1 MTDLLRLTRPTVLI
15 CASMLVAENAHALSC
30 QEIMNMVNVNVPTA
44 IVVQTIQDSG
54 EQFTS
59 ADIRCLINEGAPD
72 AITASARKL
81 LQGASSAN
89 EKIERAESEII
100 RERKRDP
107 EPEEL
112 GRRRST
118 KAPEED
124 ASGTPAKIKDAIKLY
139 RAKKPLTAS
148 LLLFDLLEDDRFP
161 EREGQVMFYLGR
173 CLYDLEMYHT
183 SQYYFLK
190 VLKKGPS
197 NPYFKHALP
206 KLVTIA
212 RYTEDNSDLQRVVE
226 QLFQKVGADAFP
238 RSSRNHLYY
247 LMGVRLYEKDQL
259 ARARK
264 YFAQISSKSE
274 LYLRAKY
281 YEGVIYNE
289 QGRLKSAVR
298 SFRDIVRSEVQ
309 VGNRQELQRVKD
321 IQNYALLNIARIYYG
336 IQRFDESAKYY
347 DLIERDSKYWA
358 ESLFEAAYAN
368 FLRND
373 LNSALGQV
381 LTVNSPAF
389 SSDEYIPEGQILKA
403 LTFFNLCE
411 YNEVERVLI
420 KFDGKFRPMYNEM
433 KAFVQEYASSEGKKM
448 ADQAYTRYFEEAQK
462 GSTLDKA
469 YFNVVLR
476 NRDLSALVGRLD
488 MIDRELEIINEQ
500 KTRWRDS
507 IGNHMKKVLE
517 NDRQK
522 FQRRAG
528 LTMLREMARQTSY
541 LGDLLTQAE
550 IIRFEVVDAQR
561 LDYQYKMAN
570 PDLDDQLM
578 STSIDF
584 ATSVDFIY
592 WPFNGE
598 FWADELGYYHYTEQG
613 NCK

>member
-1 MTDLLRLTRPTVLI
+1 
-15 CASMLVAENAHALSC
+15 
-30 QEIMNMVNVNVPTA
+30 MNMVNVNVPTA

-54 EQFTS
+54 DQFSS

-72 AITASARKL
+72 AITAAAKKL
-81 LQGASSAN
+81 LAGASQSD
-89 EKIERAESEII
+89 ERIERAESEIV
-100 RERKRDP
+100 RERQRDP
-107 EPEEL
+107 EPEEI
-112 GRRRST
+112 GRRRTSSSSEVDSSGS
-118 KAPEED
+118 PE
-124 ASGTPAKIKDAIKLY
+124 KIQDAIKLY

-148 LLLFDLLEDDRFP
+148 LILFDLLEDQRFP
-161 EREGQVMFYLGR
+161 EREGQIMYYLAR

-190 VLKKGPS
+190 VLRKGPS

-212 RYTEDNSDLQRVVE
+212 RYTEDNSELQRVVE

-264 YFAQISSKSE
+264 YFAQISSKSD

-309 VGNRQELQRVKD
+309 VSNSRELQRVKD

-336 IQRFDESAKYY
+336 IQRFDEAVKYY
-347 DLIERDSKYWA
+347 ELVERDSKYWP

-373 LNSALGQV
+373 INSALGQV
-381 LTVNSPAF
+381 LTVNSPAYMN
-389 SSDEYIPEGQILKA
+389 DEYIPEATILKA

-411 YNEVERVLI
+411 YNEVERILI
-420 KFDGKFRPMYNEM
+420 KFDKKHRPMYDEM
-433 KAFVQEYASSEGKKM
+433 KSFVQEYASKEGKKM
-448 ADQAYTRYFEEAQK
+448 ADQAYERYFEEAAK
-462 GSTLDKA
+462 GSNLDRA
-469 YFNVVLR
+469 FFNTALN
-476 NRDLSALVGRLD
+476 NRDLAALVNRLD
-488 MIDRELEIINEQ
+488 MLDNEIGLINEQ

-507 IGNHMKKVLE
+507 IGNHLKKVLE
-517 NDRQK
+517 RDRQNYK
-522 FQRRAG
+522 RRAG
-528 LTMLREMARQTSY
+528 LVMLREMARQTAY
-541 LGDLLTQAE
+541 LGDLLTQSE

-570 PDLDDQLM
+570 PDLDEQLNE
-578 STSIDF
+578 TAIDF
-584 ATSVDFIY
+584 ATSVDYIY

-598 FWADELGYYHYTEQG
+598 FWADELGYYHYAEQG

>member
-1 MTDLLRLTRPTVLI
+1 MIKPAFLVA
-15 CASMLVAENAHALSC
+15 ASMLVAENAHALSC
-30 QEIMNMVNVNVPTA
+30 QEIMNMVNVNVPTP

-54 EQFTS
+54 DQFTT

-72 AITASARKL
+72 EITAAARKL
-81 LQGASSAN
+81 LAGVSQSN
-89 EKIERAESEII
+89 ERIERAESEIV
-100 RERKRDP
+100 RDRQSDP

-112 GRRRST
+112 GRRRS
-118 KAPEED
+118 KSAPEED
-124 ASGTPAKIKDAIKLY
+124 DSGSPEKMQDAIKLY

-148 LLLFDLLEDDRFP
+148 LILFDLLEDERFP
-161 EREGQVMFYLGR
+161 EREGQIMYYLAR

-190 VLKKGPS
+190 VLRKGPS

-212 RYTEDNSDLQRVVE
+212 RYTEDNSELQRVVE
-226 QLFQKVGADAFP
+226 QLFSKVGADAFP

-264 YFAQISSKSE
+264 YFAQISSKSD

-309 VGNRQELQRVKD
+309 VSNSRELQRVKD

-336 IQRFDESAKYY
+336 IQRFDEAAKYY
-347 DLIERDSKYWA
+347 ELVERDSKYWP

-373 LNSALGQV
+373 INSALGQV

-389 SSDEYIPEGQILKA
+389 MDDEYIPEAKILKA

-411 YNEVERVLI
+411 YNEVERILI
-420 KFDGKFRPMYNEM
+420 KFDQKHRPMYNEL
-433 KAFVQEYASSEGKKM
+433 KSFVQEYASTEGKKM
-448 ADQAYTRYFEEAQK
+448 ADQAYERYFEDGGK
-462 GSTLDKA
+462 GSHLDKA
-469 YFNVVLR
+469 FFNTALH
-476 NRDLSALVGRLD
+476 NRDLAALVNRLE
-488 MIDRELEIINEQ
+488 MLDREVGIINEQ

-507 IGNHMKKVLE
+507 IGNHLKKVLE
-517 NDRQK
+517 NDRQNYK
-522 FQRRAG
+522 RRAG
-528 LTMLREMARQTSY
+528 LVMLREMARQTAY
-541 LGDLLTQAE
+541 LGDLLTQSE

-570 PDLDDQLM
+570 PDLDDQLVGQA
-578 STSIDF
+578 IDF
-584 ATSVDFIY
+584 ATSVDYIY

-598 FWADELGYYHYTEQG
+598 FWADELGYYHYAEQG

>member
-1 MTDLLRLTRPTVLI
+1 MSKLRMTRPAILMA
-15 CASMLVAENAHALSC
+15 ASMLVAENANALSC

-54 EQFTS
+54 DQFSS

-72 AITASARKL
+72 EITAAAKKL
-81 LQGASSAN
+81 LAGASQSD
-89 EKIERAESEII
+89 ERIERAESEIV
-100 RERKRDP
+100 RERQRDP
-107 EPEEL
+107 EPEEI
-112 GRRRST
+112 GRRRTSSSSEVDSSGS
-118 KAPEED
+118 PE
-124 ASGTPAKIKDAIKLY
+124 KIQDAIKLY

-148 LLLFDLLEDDRFP
+148 LILFDLLEDQRFP
-161 EREGQVMFYLGR
+161 EREGQIMYYLAR

-190 VLKKGPS
+190 VLRKGPS

-212 RYTEDNSDLQRVVE
+212 RYTEDNSELQRVVE

-264 YFAQISSKSE
+264 YFAQISSKSD

-309 VGNRQELQRVKD
+309 VSNSRELQRVKD

-336 IQRFDESAKYY
+336 IQRFDEAVKYY
-347 DLIERDSKYWA
+347 ELVERDSKYWP

-373 LNSALGQV
+373 INSALGQV
-381 LTVNSPAF
+381 LTVNSPAYMN
-389 SSDEYIPEGQILKA
+389 DEYIPEATILKA

-411 YNEVERVLI
+411 YNEVERILI
-420 KFDGKFRPMYNEM
+420 KFDKKHRPMYDEM
-433 KAFVQEYASSEGKKM
+433 KTFVQEYASKEGKKM
-448 ADQAYTRYFEEAQK
+448 ADQAYERYFEEAAK
-462 GSTLDKA
+462 GSHLDRA
-469 YFNVVLR
+469 FFNTALN
-476 NRDLSALVGRLD
+476 NRDLAALVNRLD
-488 MIDRELEIINEQ
+488 MLDNEIGLINEQ

-507 IGNHMKKVLE
+507 IGNHLKKVLE
-517 NDRQK
+517 RDRQNYK
-522 FQRRAG
+522 RRAG
-528 LTMLREMARQTSY
+528 LVMLREMARQTAY
-541 LGDLLTQAE
+541 LGDLLTQSE

-570 PDLDDQLM
+570 PDLDEQINE
-578 STSIDF
+578 TAIDF
-584 ATSVDFIY
+584 ATSVDYIY

-598 FWADELGYYHYTEQG
+598 FWADELGYYHYAEQG

>member
-1 MTDLLRLTRPTVLI
+1 MSKLRMIKPAFLVA
-15 CASMLVAENAHALSC
+15 ASMLVAENAHALSC
-30 QEIMNMVNVNVPTA
+30 QEIMNMVNVNVPTP

-54 EQFTS
+54 DQFTT

-72 AITASARKL
+72 EITAAARKL
-81 LQGASSAN
+81 LAGVSQSN
-89 EKIERAESEII
+89 ERIERAESEIV
-100 RERKRDP
+100 RDRQSDP

-112 GRRRST
+112 GRRRS
-118 KAPEED
+118 KSAPEED
-124 ASGTPAKIKDAIKLY
+124 DSGSPEKMQDAIKLY

-148 LLLFDLLEDDRFP
+148 LILFDLLEDERFP
-161 EREGQVMFYLGR
+161 EREGQIMYYLAR

-190 VLKKGPS
+190 VLRKGPS

-212 RYTEDNSDLQRVVE
+212 RYTEDNSELQRVVE
-226 QLFQKVGADAFP
+226 QLFSKVGADAFP

-264 YFAQISSKSE
+264 YFAQISSKSD

-309 VGNRQELQRVKD
+309 VSNSRELQRVKD

-336 IQRFDESAKYY
+336 IQRFDEAAKYY
-347 DLIERDSKYWA
+347 ELVERDSKYWP

-373 LNSALGQV
+373 INSALGQV

-389 SSDEYIPEGQILKA
+389 MDDEYIPEAKILKA

-411 YNEVERVLI
+411 YNEVERILI
-420 KFDGKFRPMYNEM
+420 KFDQKHRPMYNEL
-433 KAFVQEYASSEGKKM
+433 KSFVQEYASTEGKKM
-448 ADQAYTRYFEEAQK
+448 ADQAYERYFEDGGK
-462 GSTLDKA
+462 GSHLDKA
-469 YFNVVLR
+469 FFNTALH
-476 NRDLSALVGRLD
+476 NRDLAALVNRLE
-488 MIDRELEIINEQ
+488 MLDREVGIINEQ

-507 IGNHMKKVLE
+507 IGNHLKKVLE
-517 NDRQK
+517 NDRQNYK
-522 FQRRAG
+522 RRAG
-528 LTMLREMARQTSY
+528 LVMLREMARQTAY
-541 LGDLLTQAE
+541 LGDLLTQSE

-570 PDLDDQLM
+570 PDLDDQLVGQA
-578 STSIDF
+578 IDF
-584 ATSVDFIY
+584 ATSVDYIY

-598 FWADELGYYHYTEQG
+598 FWADELGYYHYAEQG

>member
-1 MTDLLRLTRPTVLI
+1 MLI
-15 CASMLVAENAHALSC
+15 AQNAHALSC
-30 QEIMNMVNVNVPTA
+30 QEIMNMVNVNVPTP

-54 EQFTS
+54 DQFTS
-59 ADIRCLINEGAPD
+59 ADIRCLINEGAPGE
-72 AITASARKL
+72 ITAAARKL
-81 LQGASSAN
+81 LAGASQSN
-89 EKIERAESEII
+89 ERIERAESEIV
-100 RERKRDP
+100 REREREP
-107 EPEEL
+107 EPEEI
-112 GRRRST
+112 GRRRS
-118 KAPEED
+118 KSAPEED
-124 ASGTPAKIKDAIKLY
+124 SSRSPEKIQDAIKLY
-139 RAKKPLTAS
+139 RAKKPLTSS
-148 LLLFDLLEDDRFP
+148 LILFDLLEDERFP
-161 EREGQVMFYLGR
+161 EREGQIMYYLAR

-190 VLKKGPS
+190 VLRKGPS

-212 RYTEDNSDLQRVVE
+212 RYTEDNSELQRVVE
-226 QLFQKVGADAFP
+226 QLFSKVGADAFP

-264 YFAQISSKSE
+264 YFAQISSKSD

-309 VGNRQELQRVKD
+309 VSNSRELQRVKD

-336 IQRFDESAKYY
+336 IQRFDEAAKYY
-347 DLIERDSKYWA
+347 ELVERDSKYWP

-373 LNSALGQV
+373 INSALGQV

-389 SSDEYIPEGQILKA
+389 MDDEYIPEAKILKA

-411 YNEVERVLI
+411 YNEVERILI
-420 KFDGKFRPMYNEM
+420 KFDKKHRPMYDEM
-433 KAFVQEYASSEGKKM
+433 KSFVQEYASKEGKKM
-448 ADQAYTRYFEEAQK
+448 ADQAYERYFEEDGK
-462 GSTLDKA
+462 GSHLDRA
-469 YFNVVLR
+469 FFNTALH
-476 NRDLSALVGRLD
+476 NRDLAALVNRLD
-488 MIDRELEIINEQ
+488 MIDREVEIINEQ

-507 IGNHMKKVLE
+507 IGNHLKKVLE
-517 NDRQK
+517 HDRQNYK
-522 FQRRAG
+522 RRAG
-528 LTMLREMARQTSY
+528 LVMLREMARQTAY
-541 LGDLLTQAE
+541 LGDLLTQSE

-570 PDLDDQLM
+570 PDLDDQL
-578 STSIDF
+578 TGKSIDF
-584 ATSVDFIY
+584 ATSVDYIY

-598 FWADELGYYHYTEQG
+598 FWADELGYYHYAEQG

>member
-1 MTDLLRLTRPTVLI
+1 MTRPAILMA
-15 CASMLVAENAHALSC
+15 ASMLVAENANALSC

-54 EQFTS
+54 DQFSS

-72 AITASARKL
+72 QITAAAKKL
-81 LQGASSAN
+81 LAGASQSD
-89 EKIERAESEII
+89 ERIERAESEIV
-100 RERKRDP
+100 RERQRDP
-107 EPEEL
+107 EPEEI
-112 GRRRST
+112 GRRRTSSSSEVDSSGS
-118 KAPEED
+118 PE
-124 ASGTPAKIKDAIKLY
+124 KIQDAIKLY

-148 LLLFDLLEDDRFP
+148 LILFDLLEDQRFP
-161 EREGQVMFYLGR
+161 EREGQIMYYLAR

-190 VLKKGPS
+190 VLRKGPS

-212 RYTEDNSDLQRVVE
+212 RYTEDNSELQRVVE

-264 YFAQISSKSE
+264 YFAQISSKSD

-309 VGNRQELQRVKD
+309 VSNSRELQRVKD

-336 IQRFDESAKYY
+336 IQRFDEAVKYY
-347 DLIERDSKYWA
+347 ELVERDSKYWP

-373 LNSALGQV
+373 INSALGQV
-381 LTVNSPAF
+381 LTVNSPAYMN
-389 SSDEYIPEGQILKA
+389 DEYIPEATILKA

-411 YNEVERVLI
+411 YNEVERILI
-420 KFDGKFRPMYNEM
+420 KFDKKHRPMYDEM
-433 KAFVQEYASSEGKKM
+433 KTFVQEYASKEGKKM
-448 ADQAYTRYFEEAQK
+448 ADQAYERYFEEAAK
-462 GSTLDKA
+462 GSNLDRA
-469 YFNVVLR
+469 FFNTALN
-476 NRDLSALVGRLD
+476 NRDLAALVNRLD
-488 MIDRELEIINEQ
+488 MLDNEIGLINEQ

-507 IGNHMKKVLE
+507 IGNHLKKVLE
-517 NDRQK
+517 RDRQNYK
-522 FQRRAG
+522 RRAG
-528 LTMLREMARQTSY
+528 LVMLREMARQTAY
-541 LGDLLTQAE
+541 LGDLLTQSE

-570 PDLDDQLM
+570 PDLDEQLNE
-578 STSIDF
+578 TAIDF
-584 ATSVDFIY
+584 ATSVDYIY

-598 FWADELGYYHYTEQG
+598 FWADELGYYHYAEQG

>member
-1 MTDLLRLTRPTVLI
+1 MSKLRMTRPAILMA
-15 CASMLVAENAHALSC
+15 ASMLVAENANALSC

-54 EQFTS
+54 DQFSS

-72 AITASARKL
+72 QITAAAKKL
-81 LQGASSAN
+81 LAGASQSD
-89 EKIERAESEII
+89 ERIERAESEIV
-100 RERKRDP
+100 RERQRDP
-107 EPEEL
+107 EPEEI
-112 GRRRST
+112 GRRRTSSSSEVDSSGS
-118 KAPEED
+118 PE
-124 ASGTPAKIKDAIKLY
+124 KIQDAIKLY

-148 LLLFDLLEDDRFP
+148 LILFDLLEDQRFP
-161 EREGQVMFYLGR
+161 EREGQIMYYLAR

-190 VLKKGPS
+190 VLRKGPS

-212 RYTEDNSDLQRVVE
+212 RYTEDNSELQRVVE

-264 YFAQISSKSE
+264 YFAQISSKSD

-309 VGNRQELQRVKD
+309 VSNSRELQRVKD

-336 IQRFDESAKYY
+336 IQRFDEAVKYY
-347 DLIERDSKYWA
+347 ELVERDSKYWP

-373 LNSALGQV
+373 INSALGQV
-381 LTVNSPAF
+381 LTVNSPAYMN
-389 SSDEYIPEGQILKA
+389 DEYIPEATILKA

-411 YNEVERVLI
+411 YNEVERILI
-420 KFDGKFRPMYNEM
+420 KFDKKHRPMYDEM
-433 KAFVQEYASSEGKKM
+433 KTFVQEYASKEGKKM
-448 ADQAYTRYFEEAQK
+448 ADQAYERYFEEAAK
-462 GSTLDKA
+462 GSNLDRA
-469 YFNVVLR
+469 FFNTALN
-476 NRDLSALVGRLD
+476 NRDLAALVNRLD
-488 MIDRELEIINEQ
+488 MLDNEIGLINEQ

-507 IGNHMKKVLE
+507 IGNHLKKVLE
-517 NDRQK
+517 RDRQNYK
-522 FQRRAG
+522 RRAG
-528 LTMLREMARQTSY
+528 LVMLREMARQTAY
-541 LGDLLTQAE
+541 LGDLLTQSE

-570 PDLDDQLM
+570 PDLDEQLNE
-578 STSIDF
+578 TAIDF
-584 ATSVDFIY
+584 ATSVDYIY

-598 FWADELGYYHYTEQG
+598 FWADELGYYHYAEQG

>member
-1 MTDLLRLTRPTVLI
+1 
-15 CASMLVAENAHALSC
+15 
-30 QEIMNMVNVNVPTA
+30 MNMVNVNVPTA

-54 EQFTS
+54 DQFSS

-72 AITASARKL
+72 AITAAAKKL
-81 LQGASSAN
+81 LAGASQSD
-89 EKIERAESEII
+89 ERIERAESEIV
-100 RERKRDP
+100 RERQRDP
-107 EPEEL
+107 EPEEI
-112 GRRRST
+112 GRRRTSSSSEVDSSGS
-118 KAPEED
+118 PE
-124 ASGTPAKIKDAIKLY
+124 KIQDAIKLY

-148 LLLFDLLEDDRFP
+148 LILFDLLEDQRFP
-161 EREGQVMFYLGR
+161 EREGQIMYYLAR

-190 VLKKGPS
+190 VLRKGPS

-212 RYTEDNSDLQRVVE
+212 RYTEDNSELQRVVE

-264 YFAQISSKSE
+264 YFAQISSKSD

-309 VGNRQELQRVKD
+309 VSNSRELQRVKD

-336 IQRFDESAKYY
+336 IQRFDEAVKYY
-347 DLIERDSKYWA
+347 ELVERDSKYWP

-373 LNSALGQV
+373 INSALGQV
-381 LTVNSPAF
+381 LTVNSPAYMN
-389 SSDEYIPEGQILKA
+389 DEYIPEATILKA

-411 YNEVERVLI
+411 YNEVERILI
-420 KFDGKFRPMYNEM
+420 KFDKKHRPMYDEM
-433 KAFVQEYASSEGKKM
+433 KSFVQEYASKEGKKM
-448 ADQAYTRYFEEAQK
+448 ADQAYERYFEEAAK
-462 GSTLDKA
+462 GSHLDRA
-469 YFNVVLR
+469 FFNTALN
-476 NRDLSALVGRLD
+476 NRDLAALVNRLD
-488 MIDRELEIINEQ
+488 MLDNEIGLINEQ

-507 IGNHMKKVLE
+507 IGNHLKKVLE
-517 NDRQK
+517 RDRQNYK
-522 FQRRAG
+522 RRAG
-528 LTMLREMARQTSY
+528 LVMLREMARQTAY
-541 LGDLLTQAE
+541 LGDLLTQSE

-570 PDLDDQLM
+570 PDLDEQLNE
-578 STSIDF
+578 TAIDF
-584 ATSVDFIY
+584 ATSVDYIY

-598 FWADELGYYHYTEQG
+598 FWADELGYYHYAEQG